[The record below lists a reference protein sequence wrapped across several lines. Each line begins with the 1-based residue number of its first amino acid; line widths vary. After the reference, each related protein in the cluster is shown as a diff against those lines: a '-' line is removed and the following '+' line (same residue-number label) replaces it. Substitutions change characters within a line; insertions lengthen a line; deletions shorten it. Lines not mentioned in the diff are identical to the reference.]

1 MKLGKSLMS
10 LGLVGV
16 LVGSSLSV
24 GAASDENVGKTTL
37 KSPDYKVTGTY
48 LIKDPKGDLFGEKV
62 RGGALITGKAFK
74 ADTLIGNIRVGDQK
88 SYHFGKPV
96 VFGKMVSFGGIGLK
110 AGKTYLVKSGDV
122 GNGNLAGKFGEVI
135 STDPRLIGKKF
146 SFKKS
151 GTGYL
156 VAIDGKNFVYSK
168 DTDRRVLAGNQI
180 NVSTDVLK
188 ELKGD
193 TPVKK
198 APTTKPVKQP
208 IKKVIG
214 IPKPA
219 PITKQGVGVSR
230 IDSDKGTKVT
240 ESIKLSG
247 KETKKRI
254 KPVKKPIKKVIGIP
268 KPAPIEPI
276 KQK

>member
-24 GAASDENVGKTTL
+24 GAASSVPSSKVTL
-37 KSPDYKVTGTY
+37 KSPNYKVTGAY
-48 LIKDPKGDLFGEKV
+48 LIKDPKGELFGEKV
-62 RGGALITGKAFK
+62 RGGALVTGKAFK

-122 GNGNLAGKFGEVI
+122 GNGNLAGKTGEVI
-135 STDPRLIGKKF
+135 STDPRMVGKKF

-168 DTDRRVLAGNQI
+168 DTDRRVLVGNQI
-180 NVSTDVLK
+180 NVRKDVLDK
-188 ELKGD
+188 IKGSSAVKSVS
-193 TPVKK
+193 VKK
-198 APTTKPVKQP
+198 H
-208 IKKVIG
+208 
-214 IPKPA
+214 
-219 PITKQGVGVSR
+219 
-230 IDSDKGTKVT
+230 
-240 ESIKLSG
+240 
-247 KETKKRI
+247 
-254 KPVKKPIKKVIGIP
+254 VKKPTKKLIGIP